1 MPSLSTRIQ
10 ALPFSA
16 TRKYLPFVK
25 ALQAKG
31 VFVHELNIGQPDVVI
46 SPRFYASLREI
57 SAPVLAYAPSAGYEP
72 LREAIS
78 RYYQRLAIRVASTE
92 TIVSSGASEALTM
105 LMDALC
111 DPGDEV
117 LVFEPFY
124 ANYQSIAE
132 VNGVHL
138 RGVSTRLEDGFALPS
153 LAAIAEV
160 LAPRT
165 KAILFASPG
174 NPTGAV
180 FSREDLVGLV
190 ALAREKNIFLIADE
204 VYREF
209 VFGEERATSILEIDG
224 SEDVAIVVDS
234 VSKRY
239 SACGARIGWMVTRR
253 KDVLAEVLKLAQM
266 RLSVPTIE
274 QMAAV
279 SLLDD
284 GDEDI
289 QRAKSAYQARRDVA
303 HRLLT
308 EAGIV
313 CGSPRGALYVMADL
327 GVDAEAF
334 TEYMLTSYSGIETSQ
349 ETVLTTPAA
358 PFYLGSGVGKTQVR
372 IAFVVTEE
380 ALGRAL
386 QHLIKGREEFMS
398 ANDIPSSVPTKAGR
412 A

>member
-1 MPSLSTRIQ
+1 MPSLSTRVQ

-16 TRKYLPFVK
+16 TRKYLSFVK

-31 VFVHELNIGQPDVVI
+31 VFVHELNIGQPDVPV
-46 SPRFYASLREI
+46 SPQFYQSLHEI
-57 SAPVLAYAPSAGYEP
+57 NVPVLAYAPSAGHEP

-78 RYYQRLAIRVASTE
+78 RYYNRLSIQVAPAE
-92 TIVSSGASEALTM
+92 TIVSYGASEALTM
-105 LMDALC
+105 VMDAIC
-111 DPGDEV
+111 DPGDEI

-124 ANYQSIAE
+124 ANYRSMAE
-132 VNGVHL
+132 VNGVRL
-138 RGVSTRLEDGFALPS
+138 RGVSTNLEDGFLLPS
-153 LAAIAEV
+153 TEEIAQA
-160 LAPRT
+160 LTPRT

-180 FSREDLVGLV
+180 FSREDLAGLV

-209 VFGEERATSILEIDG
+209 VFGEDRSTSILEIEG
-224 SEDVAIVVDS
+224 SEEVAIVVDS

-239 SACGARIGWMVTRR
+239 SACGARIGWMVTHR
-253 KDVLAEVLKLAQM
+253 KDLLAEVLKLAQM

-279 SLLDD
+279 SLLDE

-308 EAGIV
+308 EAGIP
-313 CGSPRGALYVMADL
+313 CGYPKGALYVMADL

-334 TEYMLTSYSGIETSQ
+334 TEYMLTSYSGIEASK
-349 ETVLTTPAA
+349 ETVLTTPAGS
-358 PFYLGSGVGKTQVR
+358 FYLASGVGKTQVR
-372 IAFVVTEE
+372 VAFVVTEE

-398 ANDIPSSVPTKAGR
+398 VNGSPT
-412 A
+412 